1 MTQEELRF
9 DGETYDPDRDRE
21 RLSRQLYAV
30 LDVMKDGKWR
40 TLPDLANATQSPE
53 ASVSARLR
61 DLRKPRFG
69 SHIVERQY
77 LRKGLFQ
84 YRLILNEE
92 AA

>member
-30 LDVMKDGKWR
+30 LDVMKDGIWR

-69 SHIVERQY
+69 SHTVERQY

-92 AA
+92 VA

>member
-40 TLPDLANATQSPE
+40 TLPDLASATQSPE